1 MTMENSIQADS
12 KPEPQELP
20 WQEVVAKYR
29 YPNLKSSIWQVVNSM
44 VPYFVLCYLMYRS
57 LEISYWLTLLLAIPT
72 AGFLIRIF
80 IIFHDCGHGSLFKSK
95 KVNDIV
101 GSLTGLLVFTPYFQW
116 RKNHAIH
123 HANAGDLDQR
133 GTGDVWTLT
142 VKEYLASPFKKR
154 VAYRIYRN
162 PLGMFILGPLFGLLI
177 SQRFVTSSSK
187 KKERYSVYGTNLG
200 ILGIIL
206 LMSTTI
212 GIKTFMMI
220 QLPIVMVGFMAG
232 FWLFYVQHQFE
243 GVYWERHEKW
253 DYLTEALEGSS
264 FYKLPKVLQWFTGN
278 IGFHH
283 IHHLNPRIPNYNLE
297 KCYQENSIFQSVKP
311 ITIRASLKS
320 LKFRLWDEEARQM
333 VGYKVIKAYRDKQV
347 AASFQ

>member
-1 MTMENSIQADS
+1 MENLTQIES
-12 KPEPQELP
+12 KPQSQQPS

-29 YPNLKSSIWQVVNSM
+29 HPQLKSSIWQVVNSM
-44 VPYFVLCYLMYRS
+44 LPYFVLGYMMYLS
-57 LEISYWLTLLLAIPT
+57 LEISYWLTLLLAVPT

-95 KVNDIV
+95 KVNDIL
-101 GSLTGLLVFTPYFQW
+101 GSITGLLTFTPYFQW

-123 HANAGDLDQR
+123 HASAGDLDQR

-142 VKEYLASPFKKR
+142 VKEYAILPVWKKIG
-154 VAYRIYRN
+154 YRIYRN
-162 PLGMFILGPLFGLLI
+162 PLAMFFLGPLFGLLI
-177 SQRFVTSSSK
+177 SQRFVKSDSR

-200 ILGIIL
+200 IAGIL
-206 LMSTTI
+206 LLMHFTI
-212 GIKTFMMI
+212 GIKTYVMI
-220 QLPIVMVGFMAG
+220 QLPVVMIGFMVG

-264 FYKLPKVLQWFTGN
+264 FYKLPRVLQWFTGN

-297 KCYQENSIFQSVKP
+297 KCYQENSLFQSVKP
-311 ITIRASLKS
+311 ITLRSSLKS
-320 LKFRLWDEEARQM
+320 LRFRLWDEEARQM
-333 VGYKVIKAYRDKQV
+333 VGYKSLKAYHNRT
-347 AASFQ
+347 APISLP